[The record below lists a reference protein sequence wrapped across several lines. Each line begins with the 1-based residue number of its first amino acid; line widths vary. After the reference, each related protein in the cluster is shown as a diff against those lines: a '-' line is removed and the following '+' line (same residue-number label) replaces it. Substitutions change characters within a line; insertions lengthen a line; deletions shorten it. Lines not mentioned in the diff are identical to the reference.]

1 MQNKGLVTIFA
12 ILFGIVSLYQLS
24 YTYIATSVE
33 KEAKEYAQSNFPET
47 QPEERQQAE
56 AQYLLD
62 AANEPQMLGIDY
74 KTAKEKEL
82 NKGLDL
88 KGGINVILQVSVK
101 DILKGLANNT
111 KDPAFNQ
118 ALANADELQKD
129 SQETYA
135 ESFFRAFND
144 LPGDNKLASPNI
156 FFNKNLEDQINS
168 SMTNEE
174 VQPVITR
181 KIDESIASAFE
192 VLRKRIDKFG
202 VTQPNL
208 QRLGNSGRILVEL
221 PGAKDI
227 ERTKDLLQSTAQ
239 LEFWT
244 AYKAEAFQSF
254 LFEADAKLKTMI
266 SPNTEEDGGE
276 TTEETTGDIAETQ
289 QDTTA
294 VATDTTA
301 VADTQTEDDD
311 DLGDLLG
318 EDTEADASDDP
329 AVNNPLLSKI
339 QFGAPGSP
347 IIASVAI
354 EDQATVKEYLN
365 NPQVRQLLPTEL
377 RYTKFV
383 WGLPTAREITVD
395 GETETVDFVD
405 LYALVGNREN
415 EAPLSGGVVTDAV
428 QTYDQVGRVAVS
440 MQMNGTGAKKWE
452 EMTGE
457 AFTNKSQIAIVLDDV
472 VYSAPG
478 VTSGPIAGGRSEI
491 TGDFTIAEG
500 QDLANVLRAG
510 KLPASADIIQAEVV
524 GPTLGQEAIDSGM
537 LSFGIALLLVLVWM
551 IFYYGKAGAFAD
563 VALVVNI
570 LFIFG
575 ILAGLGAVLTLPGIA
590 GIVLTIGISVDANV
604 LIFERIREELSKGKA
619 QRDAINDGF
628 RNALSSILD
637 ANITT
642 GLTGLIL
649 LVFGTGPI
657 QGFATTLLIGI
668 VTSLF
673 TAIFITR
680 LFIDRYTKNG
690 KPLTC
695 STSMTKNLFKNVNIN
710 FLGKRK
716 VAYVISGILLL
727 VSLGSLFSIGL
738 NQGVDFVGGRTY
750 TVRFDK
756 DVNPAEIQ
764 DDLIAVFES
773 AEAKTYG
780 ADNQLKITT
789 KYKVDETSAAIDNE
803 VEAMLFEA
811 LQPNLPAS
819 MNLEQFKADDD
830 NKVAGRMEYYK
841 VSPTIADDIKKSSFW
856 AVLGS
861 LVVVFLYILLRF
873 RRWQFSLG
881 AVAAVFH
888 DVVIV
893 LGIFSLTHRFMPFS
907 MEIDQSFIAA
917 ILTVIGY
924 SLNDTVVVFDR
935 IREFFNEHAGWKMNR
950 IINSA
955 LNSTL
960 SRTLNTSM
968 TTLIV
973 LLCIFFIGAE
983 SIRGLIFALMVG
995 VIVGTY
1001 SSLFIATPVFYDTVK
1016 KRGIDLTDK
1025 KDEEEEEALSA

>member
-1 MQNKGLVTIFA
+1 MQNKGLITVFA

-24 YTYIATSVE
+24 YTYIANKVE
-33 KEAKEYAQSNFPET
+33 TDAKEYAKSNFPENE
-47 QPEERQQAE
+47 PAERQKAE

-62 AANEPQMLGIDY
+62 ATNEPQMLGIDY

-101 DILKGLANNT
+101 DILSGLANNT

-129 SQETYA
+129 SQDTYA
-135 ESFFRAFND
+135 ESFFKAFEA

-156 FFNKNLEDQINS
+156 FFNKNLEDAIES
-168 SMTNEE
+168 TNVSNDE
-174 VQPVITR
+174 VKAVITR

-244 AYKAEAFQSF
+244 AHKAESFQSF

-266 SPNTEEDGGE
+266 SPTTEIAGE
-276 TTEETTGDIAETQ
+276 TTDEVVEEATDVA
-289 QDTTA
+289 QDSTA
-294 VATDTTA
+294 VAA
-301 VADTQTEDDD
+301 ENTQEDDD
-311 DLGDLLG
+311 LESLLG

-329 AVNNPLLSKI
+329 AVNNPLLSRI

-347 IIASVAI
+347 IIASI
-354 EDQATVKEYLN
+354 ENKDLETVKGYLN
-365 NPQVRQLLPTEL
+365 NPQVRQLLPAEL

-383 WGLPTAREITVD
+383 WGLPTTREVTVD
-395 GETETVDFVD
+395 GEKENLEYVD

-491 TGDFTIAEG
+491 TGDFTILQG

-537 LSFGIALLLVLVWM
+537 ISFGIALLFVLLWM

-604 LIFERIREELSKGKA
+604 LIFERIREELAKGKA

-690 KPLTC
+690 KPLPC
-695 STSMTKNLFKNVNIN
+695 STSMTKNLFKNVNID

-716 VAYVISGILLL
+716 IAYVISGILILI
-727 VSLGSLFSIGL
+727 SLSSLFTIGL

-756 DVNPAEIQ
+756 DVNPSEIES
-764 DDLIAVFES
+764 DLITVFES

-780 ADNQLKITT
+780 SDNQLKITT
-789 KYKVDETSAAIDNE
+789 KYKVDETSASVDNE
-803 VEAMLFEA
+803 VEATLFEA
-811 LQPNLPAS
+811 LKPNLPAT
-819 MNLEQFKADDD
+819 MTLEQFKADDD

-888 DVVIV
+888 DVLIV
-893 LGIFSLTHRFMPFS
+893 LGIFSLTHQFMPFS
-907 MEIDQSFIAA
+907 MEIGQSFIAA

-935 IREFFNEHAGWKMNR
+935 IREFFNEHPGWKMNR

-960 SRTLNTSM
+960 SRTLNTSI

-983 SIRGLIFALMVG
+983 SIRGLIFALIVG

-1001 SSLFIATPVFYDTVK
+1001 SSLFIATPVFFDTVK
-1016 KRGIDLTDK
+1016 KRGIDLTEK
-1025 KDEEEEEALSA
+1025 KEEEDEALIA